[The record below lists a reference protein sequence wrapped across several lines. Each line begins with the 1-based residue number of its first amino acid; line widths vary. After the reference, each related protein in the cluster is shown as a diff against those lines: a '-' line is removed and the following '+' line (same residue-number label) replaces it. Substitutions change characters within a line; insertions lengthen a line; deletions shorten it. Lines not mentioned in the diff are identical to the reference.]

1 LSLCGRSLV
10 SLNDLTTDELV
21 RILDAADRMAAS
33 VGFDDPSTRS
43 PNRPLDSIM
52 ASLFFEPSTRT
63 RLSFESAMLRL
74 GGQVLGFAD
83 PAVSSVKKGESL
95 ADTIRMAS
103 GYADI
108 IVMRHP
114 QAGAAKVAADY
125 ASVPVINAGD
135 GPHQHPTQTLT
146 DLFCIRREKGTLAGL
161 KVGLCGDLK
170 YGRTVHSLAPMMARL
185 GSQCVCIAPPELRMP
200 GEVLDEV
207 ERLSRGT
214 GVSPVDAVVHRPLEV
229 QTLEEALPEL
239 DVLYMTRVQRERFD
253 SPEDYQRVAGCF
265 VLTPELMARAPESMI
280 VLHPLPR
287 VDEIATA
294 VDADPRALYFRQA
307 AGGVPVRMALIALL
321 LGMDREVATKG
332 SFRFGTEPAP
342 AALAPAASTAPAP
355 EPHAVAGKRCSNP
368 RCVTQTEAYLEPLM
382 LGDDDGA
389 GTRCAYCEEK
399 VG

>member
-1 LSLCGRSLV
+1 MSLTGRSLV
-10 SLNDLTTDELV
+10 SINDLTTAELAA
-21 RILDAADRMAAS
+21 ILDAADRMAAA
-33 VGFDDPSTRS
+33 VGFDDPATRI
-43 PNRPLDSIM
+43 PARPLDRIM

-83 PAVSSVKKGESL
+83 PGVSSVKKGESL

-114 QAGAAKVAADY
+114 QAGAARVAADY

-161 KVGLCGDLK
+161 KIGLCGDLK
-170 YGRTVHSLAPMMARL
+170 YGRTVHSLAPTMARF
-185 GSQCVCIAPPELRMP
+185 GSECVCISPRELAMP
-200 GEVLDEV
+200 AEVLDEV
-207 ERLSRGT
+207 EAISGSR
-214 GVSPVDAVVHRPLEV
+214 PAEV
-229 QTLEEALPEL
+229 ETLDEALGEL
-239 DVLYMTRVQRERFD
+239 DLLYMTRVQRERFD
-253 SPEDYQRVAGCF
+253 DEAAFQRVAGCF
-265 VLTPELMARAPESMI
+265 VLTADIMARAPEGMI

-287 VDEIATA
+287 VDEIATE

-321 LGMDREVATKG
+321 LGMDRECAAKG
-332 SFRFGTEPAP
+332 SFRFGTEPAAP
-342 AALAPAASTAPAP
+342 CGAEATQAEPPCAAT
-355 EPHAVAGKRCSNP
+355 ERTIEGKRCANP

-382 LGDDDGA
+382 CGPDDA
-389 GTRCAYCEEK
+389 PRCAYCEEK
-399 VG
+399 ME